1 MIEPGKYNLLEVV
14 RDTGS
19 GLFLEDKE
27 GNDVLLPGKFIPSD
41 TEVGDF
47 LEVFI
52 YRDNEERIIATTQE
66 PLITLY
72 EFAFLKVTSVGQ
84 YGAFLDYGIDKDL
97 FVPFK
102 EQKQKMIEGK
112 SYLVYMY
119 LDGQTDRLTGSAKI
133 EQFLDNDDIPFSIG
147 DEVLITV
154 WKNSELGVNV
164 IVNNKYTGL
173 IYNNELFE
181 KLYIGDVKIAYV
193 HKLREDGK
201 IDIRMEKDGYSKV
214 EPNAQKIL
222 DSLSRNDG
230 FLLLNDK
237 SAPEKIKKT
246 LGMSKKTFKKSI
258 GSLYKKKLILLE
270 EKGIR
275 LVEKH

>member
-27 GNDVLLPGKFIPSD
+27 GNDVLLPGKFIPPD
-41 TEVGDF
+41 TEVGD
-47 LEVFI
+47 LIEVFI

-72 EFAFLKVTSVGQ
+72 EFGYLKANSVGK

-133 EQFLDNDDIPFSIG
+133 EQFLDNDDLPFSIG
-147 DEVLITV
+147 DEVFITV
-154 WKNSELGVNV
+154 WRNTELGANV

-173 IYNNELFE
+173 IYTNEIFE
-181 KLYIGDVKIAYV
+181 KINIGDVKVAYV

-201 IDIRMEKDGYSKV
+201 IDIRLEKEGYSKV

-222 DSLSRNDG
+222 DSLSKNEG
-230 FLLLNDK
+230 FLLLTDK
-237 SAPEKIKKT
+237 SKPEQIKKV
-246 LGMSKKTFKKSI
+246 LGMSKKTFKKSV
-258 GSLYKKKLILLE
+258 GALYKKKLILLE

-275 LVEKH
+275 LI

>member
-27 GNDVLLPGKFIPSD
+27 GNDVLLPGKFIPSE

-72 EFAFLKVTSVGQ
+72 EFACLKVTSVGK

-102 EQKQKMIEGK
+102 EQKLKMIEGK

-133 EQFLDNDDIPFSIG
+133 EQFLDNEELPFSTG

-154 WKNSELGVNV
+154 WKNTELGVNV
-164 IVNNKYTGL
+164 IVNNKYFGL

-181 KLYIGDVKIAYV
+181 KLYVGDVKIAYV

-237 SAPEKIKKT
+237 SAPEKIKRI
-246 LGMSKKTFKKSI
+246 LGMSKKTFKKSV
-258 GSLYKKKLILLE
+258 GALYRKKLILLE

-275 LVEKH
+275 LVQ